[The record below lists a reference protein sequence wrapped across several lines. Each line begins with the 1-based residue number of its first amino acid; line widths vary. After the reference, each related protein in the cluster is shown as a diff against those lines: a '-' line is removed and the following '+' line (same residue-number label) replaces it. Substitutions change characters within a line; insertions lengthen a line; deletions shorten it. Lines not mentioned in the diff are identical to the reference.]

1 MAFEVFKNDSG
12 KFYFNLKASNGQVI
26 LSSQGYAAK
35 TGAMNGVQSVIN
47 HATNDANF
55 ERAEAKDGRVYFNLK
70 ASNGQ
75 VIGKSQMYKAAT
87 GMENGIASV
96 KKNATGDAAVN
107 DLTAG

>member
-35 TGAMNGVQSVIN
+35 SGAMNGVQSVIN
-47 HATNDANF
+47 HAGDDGNF
-55 ERAEAKDGRVYFNLK
+55 ERKEAKDGSVFFTLK

-75 VIGKSQMYKAAT
+75 VIGKSQMYKAAS

-96 KKNATGDAAVN
+96 KKNATADAAVK
-107 DLTAG
+107 DLSA